1 MVTVKCVRWCI
12 QLMCLDSLVIVTRIA
27 ASWCQALS
35 MIAALQF
42 LRIWP
47 IMWNTLWSF
56 FFSAR
61 QHYSKGTL
69 FVKKKIHQCVNA
81 FRASIN
87 IGAKQLKVKDHILAK
102 LLQIVLKLCL
112 ERHDSFMDM
121 YWNFFP
127 ERCFF
132 TNESNKMHNLEGL
145 NGSNVV

>member
-1 MVTVKCVRWCI
+1 MMPGTVNDCCTSFFEDLAHYVKHT
-12 QLMCLDSLVIVTRIA
+12 VI
-27 ASWCQALS
+27 
-35 MIAALQF
+35 F
-42 LRIWP
+42 
-47 IMWNTLWSF
+47 F

-69 FVKKKIHQCVNA
+69 FVKKKIHQSVNA

-121 YWNFFP
+121 Y
-127 ERCFF
+127 
-132 TNESNKMHNLEGL
+132 
-145 NGSNVV
+145 